1 MTDSIAQKRATCMWQ
16 EIFPVEP
23 TLIGDNRYIGRQADG
38 AYWLCRRESV
48 LWERLREPGPAGN
61 VPENVR
67 FVVVMMPVFG
77 PVTKPLVHHP
87 YARFFDPLITGREA
101 A

>member
-1 MTDSIAQKRATCMWQ
+1 MSDSLAQRYATRMWQ

-23 TLIGDNRYIGRQADG
+23 ELIGENRYIGRDADG

-48 LWERLREPGPAGN
+48 LWERLREPGPAAN
-61 VPENVR
+61 MPDAPRYVIVL
-67 FVVVMMPVFG
+67 MPVFG

-87 YARFFDPLITGREA
+87 YARFFDPLFTARA